1 VKEHRLPHI
10 YNRVLLLLGI
20 AGGLALAF
28 AGFLDMA
35 PNRLARGVDLPVF
48 SQSLGAGLAVA
59 VPLAAF
65 ILLAFTAKPSEE
77 SRSSELDN
85 PSSFE
90 TPHFKSRKR
99 DLKHQ
104 DANFG
109 QARNWLRLL
118 RMRGLKTWPTLA
130 LILRSL
136 RSKRLEGR
144 GPFISLLSIATLV
157 CAALLLYACLV
168 DAGLLAKSLASPE
181 TPALRLSLG
190 PAFWIPLA
198 CALFAFLDAMQRMQF
213 GLLWRASFFLLLCLP
228 FTFLAA
234 AGLFDALSLAK
245 EFENHQAVFVQAL
258 FDHLVL
264 VVLSLAIAL
273 LIAIPIIFAI
283 RQKSGLQ
290 NLVYASLGVIQ
301 AVPSIALFGLLIA
314 PLSALVLHVPVL
326 AQFGISGTGRTPAI
340 IALVLYA
347 LLPLVR
353 NGMTGLDAVSPEVRD
368 AAKGL
373 GFSAGARVLKVD
385 LPLALPALLSG
396 MRVVTVQAIGLATV
410 AALIGAGGLGTFVF
424 QGIGQYAL
432 DLVLV
437 GAIPIILLAL
447 GADLGFQL
455 LLSAARTRA

>member
-1 VKEHRLPHI
+1 VKERHLPRIH
-10 YNRVLLLLGI
+10 NRVLLLLGI

-28 AGFLDMA
+28 GGFLDMA

-59 VPLAAF
+59 APLLAF
-65 ILLAFTAKPSEE
+65 ILLSFVTGPSEE
-77 SRSSELDN
+77 SRSSELGN

-90 TPHFKSRKR
+90 TPHQFRVCPK
-99 DLKHQ
+99 L
-104 DANFG
+104 A
-109 QARNWLRLL
+109 RLL
-118 RMRGLKTWPTLA
+118 RMRGLKTLPGLA
-130 LILRSL
+130 LILRG
-136 RSKRLEGR
+136 KRLEGR
-144 GPFISLLSIATLV
+144 VRSISLVTLFF
-157 CAALLLYACLV
+157 AALLFYACLV
-168 DAGLLAKSLASPE
+168 DAGLLARGLASPQ

-213 GLLWRASFFLLLCLP
+213 GLVLRASFFILLCLP
-228 FTFLAA
+228 FVLLAG
-234 AGLFDALSLAK
+234 AGFFDALSLAR
-245 EFENHQAVFVQAL
+245 EFENHQAVFIQAL
-258 FDHLVL
+258 VDHLLL
-264 VVLSLAIAL
+264 VVLSLGLAL

-353 NGMTGLDAVSPEVRD
+353 NGMTGLDAVSPDVRD

-385 LPLALPALLSG
+385 LPLAMPALLSG
-396 MRVVTVQAIGLATV
+396 MRVVTVQAIGLAAV

-447 GADLGFQL
+447 GADLTFQL
-455 LLSAARTRA
+455 LLSTVRARA